1 MRIRLS
7 RHQRDRDLWRRRV
20 AEAADGGPAV
30 CVRQIASSGSATCAA
45 VRLLMVGTSCQDD
58 RWCLANARLSDY
70 VIKTLELIIS
80 KLTLI
85 KAQFF
90 ALITTAMPKVGHR
103 VGQRLH
109 PSMRTSSGL
118 MTATGSSSS

>member
-1 MRIRLS
+1 MEKEGGRGGR
-7 RHQRDRDLWRRRV
+7 
-20 AEAADGGPAV
+20 DGGPAV

-58 RWCLANARLSDY
+58 RWCLANGGLSDY

-90 ALITTAMPKVGHR
+90 ALITTATPKVGHW
-103 VGQRLH
+103 VSQRLH
-109 PSMRTSSGL
+109 PSMRTSSGKFYKL